1 MRSRFG
7 KKPPVIP
14 LKDNVPTRKFPIA
27 TVSLI
32 VANAIVWV
40 WELKGRGVDYHV
52 AKDGYYP
59 CTFHGPC
66 EAIRVGSSVLR
77 HHLPWWEGT
86 FTSMFMHGS
95 WEHILGNMFF
105 LWIFG
110 NNVEDALGPVR
121 FLLWYLTAGVAAMA
135 LQTFVTVSFGTARDA
150 SIPNIGASGAIAGVL
165 GAYFLL
171 LPRAR
176 VLTAI
181 FFGLIFLRE
190 IPAVWF
196 LGVWIAL
203 QIWEGGLGLT
213 HPDQTG
219 GVAVFAHIG
228 GFAFGL
234 LTVYLVAKRRPLRP
248 RW

>member
-1 MRSRFG
+1 
-7 KKPPVIP
+7 VIP
-14 LKDNVPTRKFPIA
+14 LRDNVPTRTLPLVTIG
-27 TVSLI
+27 VI
-32 VANAIVWV
+32 VANAIVWI
-40 WELKGRGVDYHV
+40 WELKGRGVDFHV

-59 CTFHGPC
+59 CSFEGPC
-66 EAIRVGSSVLR
+66 RAVEVGGHVFR
-77 HHLPWWEGT
+77 NHLPWWEGT

-95 WEHILGNMFF
+95 WEHIIGNMLF

-110 NNVEDALGPVR
+110 NNVEDALGRFR
-121 FLLWYLTAGVAAMA
+121 FLLWYLAAGVAAMA
-135 LQTFVTVSFGTARDA
+135 LQTFVTLTFGTVLDA

-176 VLTAI
+176 VLTVI
-181 FFGLIFLRE
+181 FFGFIFLRE
-190 IPAVWF
+190 IPAMWF

-203 QIWEGGLGLT
+203 QIWQGGIGLT

-234 LTVYLVAKRRPLRP
+234 LTVYLVAKRRPLQP
-248 RW
+248 SY